1 MEQLDSI
8 CLLLPPADVDAVVA
22 VIESDEVVEL
32 VAPFVRLAPVM
43 SSFETTFGVV
53 LVLFE
58 LDPLF
63 VELLLEDTILS
74 QVGHKWCKRC

>member
-22 VIESDEVVEL
+22 MIEGDEVVEL
-32 VAPFVRLAPVM
+32 VGPFVRLALVM

-58 LDPLF
+58 LDALF
-63 VELLLEDTILS
+63 VEFLLDETILS
-74 QVGHKWCKRC
+74 QVGQKRCKIC